1 MIHHMKHRTASADDL
16 AGISWFN
23 GLTDERRAYWL
34 DQAGSA
40 VPADAW
46 SRFKSVRD
54 AVRDAEPLPVM
65 GRPVLPPDQKL
76 KTVSI
81 RLTDAQRRKL
91 KDITQDRLR
100 AWIDSYPLD
109 PA

>member
-1 MIHHMKHRTASADDL
+1 MILHMQKRTATPDDL
-16 AGISWFN
+16 AGMSWFN
-23 GLTDERRAYWL
+23 GLTDDLRSSWL
-34 DQAGSA
+34 AKAGSA

-46 SRFKSVRD
+46 ACYKASRQAVLD
-54 AVRDAEPLPVM
+54 AAPVVPV
-65 GRPVLPPDQKL
+65 GRPLLPPDQKL
-76 KTVSI
+76 KTVSV

-91 KDITQDRLR
+91 QLITQDRLR

>member
-1 MIHHMKHRTASADDL
+1 MIHHMKHRIASADDL
-16 AGISWFN
+16 AGMSWFN

-46 SRFKSVRD
+46 SRFKFVRD
-54 AVRDAEPLPVM
+54 VVRDAEPAPVM
-65 GRPVLPPDQKL
+65 GRPLLPPDQKL

-81 RLTDAQRRKL
+81 RLTDAQRMKL